1 MSYFPF
7 FVKNDNFFW
16 LLLDT
21 GGEDHDREK
30 ASVYYAGAYL

>member
-21 GGEDHDREK
+21 GGKNHGGKTDTGNH
-30 ASVYYAGAYL
+30 ASSDL